1 MLAVVHVC
9 HLSAAESQG
18 DLHSVSL
25 GQELPSCT
33 DLGVQIVGIDIG
45 GKSDLLD
52 IDDLLL
58 LLLASFSFLTCSYLY
73 LP

>member
-25 GQELPSCT
+25 SQELSGCT

-52 IDDLLL
+52 IDDFLLL
-58 LLLASFSFLTCSYLY
+58 LCRRNSLC
-73 LP
+73 PK

>member
-25 GQELPSCT
+25 GQELPGCT
-33 DLGVQIVGIDIG
+33 DLGVQIVSIDIG

-52 IDDLLL
+52 IDDFLLL
-58 LLLASFSFLTCSYLY
+58 LCFLLFLTCSYLY